1 MKMNPSSSHTAAA
14 ITIFRGGETTS
25 GASMEATGGAFSG
38 RRRRGGQ
45 RIMAKPIKELKKENN
60 FLKGKTEKSDITL
73 IQLLEEV
80 KLKPSFFFLGY
91 LPDKFYL
98 QGSNTLGLSVF
109 SFVFLPLTALT
120 THSFFFSDSRTL
132 EGNITEL

>member
-1 MKMNPSSSHTAAA
+1 MKMNPGSSHTIAA

-25 GASMEATGGAFSG
+25 GASMEATGGAFGG

-73 IQLLEEV
+73 IQLVEEKQLEKTKNKKE
-80 KLKPSFFFLGY
+80 KLESLCRS
-91 LPDKFYL
+91 L
-98 QGSNTLGLSVF
+98 QAERKQNSSGQSNANSVPVE
-109 SFVFLPLTALT
+109 SE
-120 THSFFFSDSRTL
+120 SDND
-132 EGNITEL
+132 NIQRN